1 MRIHCHLCTSAW
13 IILPRTHLAMQD
25 FCNMAVDTLRS
36 YKPEIIRLDDRV
48 DNIKNDLMKLD
59 LGFRSSQVGGG
70 STCRW

>member
-1 MRIHCHLCTSAW
+1 
-13 IILPRTHLAMQD
+13 MQD